1 MKLIAYDELTATPWK
16 NGGGVTRELAC
27 FPAGAT
33 MSDFI
38 WRISIADVSQSGP
51 FSSFPGIDRVI
62 TLLDGDGMQLQFAD
76 NTRHALVDKLTPYS
90 FRGEA
95 QVDAHLI
102 DSPSRDFNLMLR
114 RDAAHGTVEVRH
126 ASGTI
131 EANQTTLLLFC
142 AAGSWHVSGA
152 DGESKN
158 LQSGDALLLEQ
169 TISDTMITSLD
180 AQSALLCVRIT
191 PAQGTQ

>member
-1 MKLIAYDELTATPWK
+1 MKLITYDELIATPWK

-27 FPAGAT
+27 FPVDAS

-38 WRISIADVSQSGP
+38 WRVSIADVSQSGP

-76 NTRHALVDKLTPYS
+76 DTRHALVDKLIPYS

-95 QVDAHLI
+95 QVNAHLI
-102 DSPSRDFNLMLR
+102 GSPSRDFNLMLR
-114 RDAAHGTVEVRH
+114 RDAARGTVEVRH

-142 AAGSWHVSGA
+142 AAGRWRVSGTNKQYE
-152 DGESKN
+152 D
-158 LQSGDALLLEQ
+158 LQSRDAILLEQ
-169 TISDTMITSLD
+169 ALSDTMITSLD

-191 PAQGTQ
+191 LA